1 MACITLSFIFTSLMR
16 MMRMMMM
23 IKMNCFVVV
32 GGGMSRSPVTGQDAQ
47 EASNGVE
54 TSDSPKASDW
64 SGPHDFT
71 HQEIEFI
78 DGDDFELHMDTP
90 ALSET
95 LKHTPHHMD
104 LCRDTHTLQS
114 HTDHS
119 ESLPTLVE
127 SLVQHSQCTDNPTE
141 DGTDEDTLSSE
152 TELTHGCSKKE
163 LEEWR
168 REEEEE
174 KKTSDGEVN
183 NVNKREIKQRKE
195 TLISVQVKG
204 SIECSLIPIQLT
216 N

>member
-1 MACITLSFIFTSLMR
+1 
-16 MMRMMMM
+16 
-23 IKMNCFVVV
+23 
-32 GGGMSRSPVTGQDAQ
+32 MSRSPVIGQDAQ

-64 SGPHDFT
+64 SGLHGFT
-71 HQEIEFI
+71 HQEIKFI
-78 DGDDFELHMDTP
+78 DGDDFEPHMDTP

-104 LCRDTHTLQS
+104 TCRDTHTLQS

-119 ESLPTLVE
+119 ESPPTE
-127 SLVQHSQCTDNPTE
+127 SLVQHSQCTHIPTE
-141 DGTDEDTLSSE
+141 DETDEDTLSCE
-152 TELTHGCSKKE
+152 TELTHDCSKKE

-168 REEEEE
+168 REEEER
-174 KKTSDGEVN
+174 KTSDGEVN

-204 SIECSLIPIQLT
+204 
-216 N
+216 